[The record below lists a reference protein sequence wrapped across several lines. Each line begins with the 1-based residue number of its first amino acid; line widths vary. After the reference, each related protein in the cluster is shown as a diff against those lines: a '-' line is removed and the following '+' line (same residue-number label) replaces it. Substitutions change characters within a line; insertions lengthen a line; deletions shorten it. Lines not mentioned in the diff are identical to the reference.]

1 MDIYRLIMKTD
12 SDNFRAS
19 SIQGIMKCI
28 KAKGVRV
35 IIFEP
40 VLNDYNSTVINALA
54 EFKDQ
59 ADVIVDNRI
68 TDEVNDV
75 NEKIYTRDL
84 FGGGLMN
91 VAHSIIG
98 ELEVIV
104 YTVRE

>member
-1 MDIYRLIMKTD
+1 VDIYRLIMKTD

-84 FGGGLMN
+84 FGG
-91 VAHSIIG
+91 
-98 ELEVIV
+98 
-104 YTVRE
+104 

>member
-84 FGGGLMN
+84 FGG
-91 VAHSIIG
+91 
-98 ELEVIV
+98 
-104 YTVRE
+104 

>member
-59 ADVIVDNRI
+59 ADVVVDNRI

-84 FGGGLMN
+84 FGGG
-91 VAHSIIG
+91 
-98 ELEVIV
+98 
-104 YTVRE
+104 

>member
-1 MDIYRLIMKTD
+1 MKTD

-84 FGGGLMN
+84 FGG
-91 VAHSIIG
+91 
-98 ELEVIV
+98 
-104 YTVRE
+104 

>member
-1 MDIYRLIMKTD
+1 
-12 SDNFRAS
+12 
-19 SIQGIMKCI
+19 MKCI

-84 FGGGLMN
+84 FGGVIFDECSPFNNWG
-91 VAHSIIG
+91 VRSDCVYG
-98 ELEVIV
+98 EGMS
-104 YTVRE
+104 

>member
-1 MDIYRLIMKTD
+1 
-12 SDNFRAS
+12 
-19 SIQGIMKCI
+19 MKCI

-84 FGGGLMN
+84 FGGGVDECSPFN
-91 VAHSIIG
+91 NWGVRSDCVYG
-98 ELEVIV
+98 EGMS
-104 YTVRE
+104 

>member
-1 MDIYRLIMKTD
+1 MKTD

-40 VLNDYNSTVINALA
+40 VLNDYNSPVINALA

-84 FGGGLMN
+84 FGGG
-91 VAHSIIG
+91 
-98 ELEVIV
+98 
-104 YTVRE
+104 